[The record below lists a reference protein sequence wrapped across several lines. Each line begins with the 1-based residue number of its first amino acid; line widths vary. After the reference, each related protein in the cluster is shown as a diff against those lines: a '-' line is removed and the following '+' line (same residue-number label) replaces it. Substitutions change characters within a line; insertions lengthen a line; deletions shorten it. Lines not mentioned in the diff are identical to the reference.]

1 MQSTNHVF
9 MVRPK
14 RFGYNPQTAQDNTFQ
29 SIPGEQ
35 PQAEIA
41 LKALAEFD
49 AMVAAM
55 RTKGIDVTVFEE
67 NLDTPGPTPDVVF
80 PNNWISTHPN
90 GTIILY
96 PMRWENRQWERRAD
110 VVAKLKSTNQVAQVL
125 DLSFN
130 EKQGK
135 YLEGTGSMIIDHV
148 NCIIYA
154 ALSERTQEALT
165 NEVGK
170 QLGYRVLTFTPNRYT
185 SATGVEAAIYHTN
198 VMMCIATDLVVVCID
213 AIVPEDRERV
223 VKSLTQSGKLIVEIS
238 LYQMLESFCG
248 NMLEVQGPTGL
259 PYLLMSTTAYVALT
273 AKQRET
279 IAQHNQ
285 ILHFPIPTIEK
296 YGGGSVRCMVA
307 ENFLPLAH

>member
-35 PQAEIA
+35 TQEYIA

-49 AMVAAM
+49 AMVAVM
-55 RTKGIDVTVFEE
+55 RSKGIDVTVFEE

-80 PNNWISTHPN
+80 PNNWISTHSN
-90 GTIILY
+90 GSVILY
-96 PMRWENRQWERRAD
+96 PMRWENRQWERRED
-110 VVAKLKSTNQVAQVL
+110 VVAKLESTNQVAQVL
-125 DLSFN
+125 DLSTN

-135 YLEGTGSMIIDHV
+135 YLEGTGSMIIDHA
-148 NCIIYA
+148 NGIIYA
-154 ALSERTQEALT
+154 ALSERTQEVLT
-165 NEVGK
+165 NQVGK
-170 QLGYRVLTFTPNRYT
+170 QLGYKVVTFSPKRYT

-198 VMMCIATDLVVVCID
+198 VMMCIATDLVVICID
-213 AIVPEDRERV
+213 AIVPEDRDRV
-223 VKSLTQSGKLIVEIS
+223 VASLMQSGKEIMEIS
-238 LYQMLESFCG
+238 LNQMLESFCG
-248 NMLEVQGPTGL
+248 NMLEVQSPNGL
-259 PYLLMSTTAYVALT
+259 PYLLMSTTAYEALT
-273 AKQRET
+273 ANQRNA

-285 ILHFPIPTIEK
+285 ILHFAIPTIKK

-307 ENFLPLAH
+307 ENFLPQ

>member
-35 PQAEIA
+35 TQEEIA
-41 LKALAEFD
+41 IKALAEFD
-49 AMVAAM
+49 AMVTEM
-55 RTKGIDVTVFEE
+55 RNKGIDVTVFEE
-67 NLDTPGPTPDVVF
+67 NLDTPGITPDVVF
-80 PNNWISTHPN
+80 PNNWISTHSN
-90 GTIILY
+90 GTVILY

-110 VVAKLKSTNQVAQVL
+110 VVAKLKSTYQVAQLL
-125 DLSFN
+125 DLSPN

-148 NCIIYA
+148 NGIIYA

-170 QLGYRVLTFTPNRYT
+170 QLGYQVVTFSPNRYT
-185 SATGVEAAIYHTN
+185 SAAGVEAAIYHTN
-198 VMMCIATDLVVVCID
+198 VMMCIATNLVVICTD
-213 AIVPEDRERV
+213 AIVPEDTERV
-223 VKSLTQSGKLIVEIS
+223 VKSLTQSGKEIVEIS
-238 LYQMLESFCG
+238 LNQMLESFCG

-259 PYLLMSTTAYVALT
+259 PYLLMSTTSYGALT
-273 AKQRET
+273 AKQLEVIKR
-279 IAQHNQ
+279 HNQ
-285 ILHFPIPTIEK
+285 ILYFAIPTIEK

-307 ENFLPLAH
+307 ENFLPQAH

>member
-35 PQAEIA
+35 TQEEIA
-41 LKALAEFD
+41 IKALAEFD
-49 AMVAAM
+49 AMVTDM
-55 RTKGIDVTVFEE
+55 RNKGIDVTVFEE
-67 NLDTPGPTPDVVF
+67 NLNAPGITPDVVF
-80 PNNWISTHPN
+80 PNNWISTHSN
-90 GTIILY
+90 GIIILY
-96 PMRWENRQWERRAD
+96 PMRWENRQWERRED
-110 VVAKLKSTNQVAQVL
+110 IVALLKSRCQVSQLL
-125 DLSFN
+125 DLSSS
-130 EKQGK
+130 EKQGQ
-135 YLEGTGSMIIDHV
+135 YLEGTGSMIIDHI
-148 NCIIYA
+148 NGTIYA
-154 ALSERTQEALT
+154 AISERTQKALT

-170 QLGYRVLTFTPNRYT
+170 QLGYQVVTFSPNRYT

-198 VMMCIATDLVVVCID
+198 VMMCIATNLVVVCID

-223 VKSLTQSGKLIVEIS
+223 LASLKQSGKEIVEIS
-238 LYQMLESFCG
+238 LTQMLESFCG

-259 PYLLMSTTAYVALT
+259 PYLLMSTTAYGALT

-279 IAQHNQ
+279 ILQHNQ

>member
-35 PQAEIA
+35 TQEEIA
-41 LKALAEFD
+41 IKALAEFD
-49 AMVAAM
+49 AMVTDM
-55 RTKGIDVTVFEE
+55 RNKGIDVTVFEE
-67 NLDTPGPTPDVVF
+67 NLTAPGITPDVVF
-80 PNNWISTHPN
+80 PNNWISTHSN
-90 GTIILY
+90 GIIILY
-96 PMRWENRQWERRAD
+96 PMRWENRQWERRED
-110 VVAKLKSTNQVAQVL
+110 IVALLKSRCQVSQLL
-125 DLSFN
+125 DLSSS
-130 EKQGK
+130 EKQGQ
-135 YLEGTGSMIIDHV
+135 YLEGTGSMIIDHI
-148 NCIIYA
+148 NGTIYA
-154 ALSERTQEALT
+154 AISERTQKALT

-170 QLGYRVLTFTPNRYT
+170 QLGYQVVTFSPNRYT

-198 VMMCIATDLVVVCID
+198 VMMCIATNLVVVCID

-223 VKSLTQSGKLIVEIS
+223 LASLKQSGKEIVEIS
-238 LYQMLESFCG
+238 LTQMLESFCG

-259 PYLLMSTTAYVALT
+259 PYLLMSTTAYGALT

-279 IAQHNQ
+279 ILQHNQ